1 MTIRELIVK
10 ITAAIDQAA
19 FEKGRQAAEKVK
31 GALEQTSAQ
40 GQSVSRAFGAV
51 KVAVTGLSQDFSGLI
66 AAIEKHKFV
75 LAGLA
80 ASAVF
85 LGKSAVDTA
94 RSFSNLEFQL
104 KRIADT
110 DEMFKRLQAAIE
122 KTREVSGRF
131 TRLELMQDIREAAD
145 ESGLAI
151 ERIIELLPDLGK
163 IAAAQEESISGLLQQ
178 LRNIAATGQIRG
190 KLASIIGVENVIK
203 LRQEFQN
210 LDKSAQDLG
219 LDLEAIAQ
227 QKFELTLQAVRE
239 AAQKIGKP
247 VSDTEETFR
256 DFRESLEILRL
267 EIGGRILPI
276 LTGLTKTVT
285 AFFSAL
291 SRIPFAVD
299 ALTVALVGLGGA
311 AVVGTALAGIIRGI
325 HLIRDVALGTADVVK
340 NLGIRLMWV
349 LQQSGFEGAALRLAQ
364 MFGLAAREG
373 SLFSSIINSLRSVI
387 ARFQAGI
394 VSLRAAWAE
403 SGTAGVASLISTR
416 TAALA
421 TSASVKGIAL
431 AANVVK
437 AAMLGLATAGRA
449 ILRLLGPIAAVIA
462 AYEGLMWVIDKV
474 WKKLSGA
481 EAIERANKALIAQAV
496 ETLEKSR
503 PVLAEKMRALGEE
516 QREALEEE
524 FAKIPASLM
533 TAAQELGAEDFLKL
547 NVNTKPVRD
556 LIVEVRKGK
565 DDVESLK
572 AELSKLI
579 TGKDAFEGITQEA
592 RKAAVN
598 LELVRQKIQ
607 AAFPQRFFAPGMAL
621 SEVMELQPIWKQ
633 IDEAIKGVDV
643 LQKAINQIGA
653 MPALE
658 LRVKREGV
666 GWLKELAEKIRRE
679 KPTVE
684 EAAKEL
690 AQAIADYIPQSPAK
704 KGPLSRLNE
713 VGPAF
718 AKTVAASLSRARE
731 TVASAVQAV
740 LPKVAQLPEA
750 TQEITQK
757 VQYVKVQYVFEGDE
771 AVPSLIQKVRRV
783 FEGEGPLPELTQ
795 KIRRV
800 FEGDEAMPSLTQRV
814 RRVFEGE
821 GPLPEFIQQVK
832 RVPTGLADMLA
843 PMPTVSTP
851 ALAFSTGP
859 ISVNVS
865 ISGATGLDEKT
876 LGTEIARQTGY
887 ELWKQI
893 RPHWEEAMFRIFR
906 SFKKHEAPDIKG
918 VTP

>member
-19 FEKGRQAAEKVK
+19 FEKGRQAAENIKS
-31 GALEQTSAQ
+31 ALEQTSAQ
-40 GQSVSRAFGAV
+40 GQSVSQAFGTI
-51 KVAVTGLSQDFSGLI
+51 KVAVTGLSQDFAGLT
-66 AAIEKHKFV
+66 AALEKHKFA
-75 LAGLA
+75 LMGIAAAAGA
-80 ASAVF
+80 ITKSGVDSARRF
-85 LGKSAVDTA
+85 EELD
-94 RSFSNLEFQL
+94 FQL
-104 KRIADT
+104 KRIAGT
-110 DEMFKRLQAAIE
+110 DEIFKRLEAAIE

-239 AAQKIGKP
+239 AAQKIEKP
-247 VSDTEETFR
+247 VSDTEKTFR
-256 DFRESLEILRL
+256 DFRESLETLRL
-267 EIGGRILPI
+267 EIGGRILPM
-276 LTGLTKTVT
+276 LTGLTKTAT
-285 AFFSAL
+285 AFFSVL

-299 ALTVALVGLGGA
+299 ALTVALVGLGGT
-311 AVVGTALAGIIRGI
+311 AVVGTALTGISRGI
-325 HLIRDVALGTADVVK
+325 RLIRDIALGTADAVK

-349 LQQSGFEGAALRLAQ
+349 LQQAGFEGAALRLAQ

-373 SLFSSIINSLRSVI
+373 SFFASIANSLRSVL

-394 VSLRAAWAE
+394 LSLRAAWAE
-403 SGTAGVASLISTR
+403 SGAAGVASLISTR
-416 TAALA
+416 TAAIT
-421 TSASVKGIAL
+421 TSASVKGVAL
-431 AANVVK
+431 AVNVVK
-437 AAMLGLATAGRA
+437 AAMLGLAAAGRA
-449 ILRLLGPIAAVIA
+449 LFRLLGPIALVMA
-462 AYEGLMWVIDKV
+462 AFEGLQWVIDKV
-474 WKKLSGA
+474 WKKLSGT

-516 QREALEEE
+516 QRETLEEE
-524 FAKIPASLM
+524 FAKIPASLIA
-533 TAAQELGAEDFLKL
+533 AAQELGAEDFLKL
-547 NVNTKPVRD
+547 NINTKPVRD

-579 TGKDAFEGITQEA
+579 TGKDTFEGITQEA

-621 SEVMELQPIWKQ
+621 SEIMELQPIWKQ
-633 IDEAIKGVDV
+633 IDEAIKGVEV

-653 MPALE
+653 MPVIE

-666 GWLKELAEKIRRE
+666 GWLKELAEKIQRE

-684 EAAKEL
+684 EAMREL

-704 KGPLSRLNE
+704 KGPLARLNE

-718 AKTVAASLSRARE
+718 AKTVATSLMRARG
-731 TVASAVQAV
+731 TVASAIEAA
-740 LPKVAQLPEA
+740 LPKTVQLSGTINSFLDA
-750 TQEITQK
+750 
-757 VQYVKVQYVFEGDE
+757 F
-771 AVPSLIQKVRRV
+771 
-783 FEGEGPLPELTQ
+783 
-795 KIRRV
+795 
-800 FEGDEAMPSLTQRV
+800 
-814 RRVFEGE
+814 
-821 GPLPEFIQQVK
+821 
-832 RVPTGLADMLA
+832 A
-843 PMPTVSTP
+843 PMPTAPAP

-865 ISGATGLDEKT
+865 ISGIMDLDEKA

-906 SFKKHEAPDIKG
+906 SFKKHEALDIKG

>member
-10 ITAAIDQAA
+10 ISAAVDQAA
-19 FEKGRQAAEKVK
+19 FEKAKQAADRVK
-31 GALEQTSAQ
+31 AALEQTSAQ
-40 GQSVSRAFGAV
+40 GQSVSRAFSAAQ
-51 KVAVTGLSQDFSGLI
+51 VAVTGLSQDFSSLT
-66 AAIEKHKFV
+66 AAIEKNKFV
-75 LAGLA
+75 LMGIAAAAGA
-80 ASAVF
+80 VAKSGVDSARRF
-85 LGKSAVDTA
+85 EEL
-94 RSFSNLEFQL
+94 NFQL
-104 KRIADT
+104 KRIAGT
-110 DEMFKRLQAAIE
+110 DETFKRLQAAIE
-122 KTREVSGRF
+122 QTRQAAGAFTLTEV
-131 TRLELMQDIREAAD
+131 MQSVREAAD

-151 ERIIELLPDLGK
+151 EKIIELLPSIGK
-163 IAAAQEESISGLLQQ
+163 IAAAQGESIAGLLTQ
-178 LRNIAATGQIRG
+178 LRNVAASGTIRPAI
-190 KLASIIGVENVIK
+190 ASIIGTESVVR
-203 LRQEFQN
+203 LRQEFQR
-210 LDKSAQDLG
+210 LDKEAQELG
-219 LDLEAIAQ
+219 LSLEEITQ
-227 QKFELTLQAVRE
+227 QKFELTLQAIHE
-239 AAQKIGKP
+239 AAKGITRP
-247 VSDTEETFR
+247 VSETERTFTA
-256 DFRESLEILRL
+256 FRESLESLQRAL
-267 EIGGRILPI
+267 GKTLLPAFVS
-276 LTGLTKTVT
+276 LTKFATGL
-285 AFFSAL
+285 L
-291 SRIPFAVD
+291 D
-299 ALTVALVGLGGA
+299 ALQKIPGAISAISIGLQGIVAAASFTGILKGLR
-311 AVVGTALAGIIRGI
+311 VV
-325 HLIRDVALGTADVVK
+325 RDVALATTETIR

-373 SLFSSIINSLRSVI
+373 SIFSSVVNSLRSVI

-403 SGTAGVASLISTR
+403 SGAAGVASLISTR
-416 TAALA
+416 TAAIA

-437 AAMLGLATAGRA
+437 AAMLGLAAAGRA

-481 EAIERANKALIAQAV
+481 EAAERANKALIAQAV

-503 PVLAEKMRALGEE
+503 PVLAEKMRALSEE

-533 TAAQELGAEDFLKL
+533 AAAQELGAEDFLKL

-579 TGKDAFEGITQEA
+579 TGKDTFEGITQEA
-592 RKAAVN
+592 RKAAIN

-621 SEVMELQPIWKQ
+621 SEIMELQPIWKQ

-653 MPALE
+653 MPVIE

-666 GWLKELAEKIRRE
+666 GWLRELAEQIRRE

-684 EAAKEL
+684 EAAREL
-690 AQAIADYIPQSPAK
+690 AQAIADYIPHSPAK
-704 KGPLSRLNE
+704 KGPLARLNE

-718 AKTVAASLSRARE
+718 AKTVATSLMRARG
-731 TVASAVQAV
+731 TVASAMEAA
-740 LPKVAQLPEA
+740 LPKAVRLSGV
-750 TQEITQK
+750 I
-757 VQYVKVQYVFEGDE
+757 EGFSG
-771 AVPSLIQKVRRV
+771 ALS
-783 FEGEGPLPELTQ
+783 
-795 KIRRV
+795 
-800 FEGDEAMPSLTQRV
+800 
-814 RRVFEGE
+814 
-821 GPLPEFIQQVK
+821 
-832 RVPTGLADMLA
+832 
-843 PMPTVSTP
+843 PMPTVSAP

-865 ISGATGLDEKT
+865 ISGATGLDEKA

>member
-10 ITAAIDQAA
+10 ISAAVDQAA

-51 KVAVTGLSQDFSGLI
+51 KVAVTGLSQDFSGLT
-66 AAIEKHKFV
+66 AAIEKNKFV
-75 LAGLA
+75 LMGIAAAAGA
-80 ASAVF
+80 VAKSGVDSARRF
-85 LGKSAVDTA
+85 EELT
-94 RSFSNLEFQL
+94 FQL
-104 KRIADT
+104 KRIAGT
-110 DEMFKRLQAAIE
+110 EETFQRLQAAIE
-122 KTREVSGRF
+122 QTRQAAGAFTLTEV
-131 TRLELMQDIREAAD
+131 MQSVREAAD

-151 ERIIELLPDLGK
+151 EKIIDLLPSIGK
-163 IAAAQEESISGLLQQ
+163 IAAAQGESIAGLLTQ
-178 LRNIAATGQIRG
+178 LRNVAASGTIRPAI
-190 KLASIIGVENVIK
+190 ASIIGTESVVR
-203 LRQEFQN
+203 LRQEFQR
-210 LDKSAQDLG
+210 LDKEAQELG
-219 LDLEAIAQ
+219 LSLEEITQ
-227 QKFELTLQAVRE
+227 QKFELTLQAIHE
-239 AAQKIGKP
+239 AAKGITRP
-247 VSDTEETFR
+247 VSETERAFTA
-256 DFRESLEILRL
+256 FRESLESLQRSL
-267 EIGGRILPI
+267 GKTLLPAFVS
-276 LTGLTKTVT
+276 LTKFSTGL
-285 AFFSAL
+285 L
-291 SRIPFAVD
+291 D
-299 ALTVALVGLGGA
+299 ALQKIPGAISAISIGLQGIVAA
-311 AVVGTALAGIIRGI
+311 ASFAGIVRG
-325 HLIRDVALGTADVVK
+325 LRVVRDVALGATDAIK
-340 NLGIRLMWV
+340 NLWIRAVVV
-349 LQQSGFEGAALRLAQ
+349 LSEAGFAGASTRLAQ
-364 MFGLAAREG
+364 LFDLVTQKGQLSAAIMG
-373 SLFSSIINSLRSVI
+373 SLRSVI

-394 VSLRAAWAE
+394 LSLQAAWAE
-403 SGTAGVASLISTR
+403 SGAAGVASLISTR
-416 TAALA
+416 TAAIA
-421 TSASVKGIAL
+421 TSASVKGISL

-437 AAMLGLATAGRA
+437 AAMLGLAAAGRA
-449 ILRLLGPIAAVIA
+449 LFRLLGPIALVVA
-462 AYEGLMWVIDKV
+462 AFEGLQWVLDKV

-533 TAAQELGAEDFLKL
+533 AAAQELGAEDFVKL

-556 LIVEVRKGK
+556 LIIEVRKGK

-643 LQKAINQIGA
+643 LQKVINQIGA
-653 MPALE
+653 MPVIE

-731 TVASAVQAV
+731 TVASAVQAA
-740 LPKVAQLPEA
+740 LPKVAQLPEV
-750 TQEITQK
+750 TQEITQR
-757 VQYVKVQYVFEGDE
+757 VERIFEGDE
-771 AVPSLIQKVRRV
+771 SVPSLMQKVQRV
-783 FEGEGPLPELTQ
+783 FEGEGPLP
-795 KIRRV
+795 
-800 FEGDEAMPSLTQRV
+800 SL
-814 RRVFEGE
+814 
-821 GPLPEFIQQVK
+821 IQQVK
-832 RVPTGLADMLA
+832 RVPTGLADVLA
-843 PMPTVSTP
+843 PMPTAPAP

-859 ISVNVS
+859 ISVNVTL
-865 ISGATGLDEKT
+865 SGATGLDEKA

>member
-1 MTIRELIVK
+1 MTIRELVVK
-10 ITAAIDQAA
+10 ISAAVDGAA
-19 FEKGRQAAEKVK
+19 FEKAKQAADRVK
-31 GALEQTSAQ
+31 SALEQTSAQ

-51 KVAVTGLSQDFSGLI
+51 KVAVTGLSQDFSGLA

-75 LAGLA
+75 LMGIAAAAGA
-80 ASAVF
+80 VAKSGVDSARRF
-85 LGKSAVDTA
+85 EEL
-94 RSFSNLEFQL
+94 NFQL
-104 KRIADT
+104 KRIAGT
-110 DEMFKRLQAAIE
+110 DETFKRLQAAIE
-122 KTREVSGRF
+122 QTRQAAGAFTLTEV
-131 TRLELMQDIREAAD
+131 MQSVREAAD

-151 ERIIELLPDLGK
+151 EKIIELLPSIGK
-163 IAAAQEESISGLLQQ
+163 IAAAQGESIEGLLIQ

-190 KLASIIGVENVIK
+190 SLARIIGAESVVR
-203 LRQEFQN
+203 LRQEFQR
-210 LDKSAQDLG
+210 LDKEAQELG
-219 LDLEAIAQ
+219 LSLEEITQ
-227 QKFELTLQAVRE
+227 QKFELTLQAIHE
-239 AAQKIGKP
+239 TAKGITKP
-247 VSDTEETFR
+247 VSDTERAFTA
-256 DFRESLEILRL
+256 FRESLESLQRSL
-267 EIGGRILPI
+267 GKTLLPTFI
-276 LTGLTKTVT
+276 SLTKLSTGLLDALHKIPGTVT
-285 AFFSAL
+285 AISLGLQGIVVAA
-291 SRIPFAVD
+291 SFAT
-299 ALTVALVGLGGA
+299 LIKGLR
-311 AVVGTALAGIIRGI
+311 VV
-325 HLIRDVALGTADVVK
+325 RDVALATTETIR

-364 MFGLAAREG
+364 AFGLAAREG
-373 SLFSSIINSLRSVI
+373 SFFSSIVNSLRSVI

-394 VSLRAAWAE
+394 LSLRAAWAE
-403 SGTAGVASLISTR
+403 SGAAGVASLISTR
-416 TAALA
+416 TAAIA

-437 AAMLGLATAGRA
+437 AAMLGLAAAGRA

-503 PVLAEKMRALGEE
+503 PVLAEKMRALSEE
-516 QREALEEE
+516 QREAIEEE

-533 TAAQELGAEDFLKL
+533 AAAQELGAEDFLKL

-572 AELSKLI
+572 AELGKLI

-592 RKAAVN
+592 RKAAIN
-598 LELVRQKIQ
+598 LELVRQRIQ
-607 AAFPQRFFAPGMAL
+607 AAFPQRFFTPGMAM
-621 SEVMELQPIWKQ
+621 SEIMELQPIWKQ

-643 LQKAINQIGA
+643 LQKAINQLGA
-653 MPALE
+653 MPVIE
-658 LRVKREGV
+658 LKVKREGV
-666 GWLKELAEKIRRE
+666 GWLKELAEQIRRE

-718 AKTVAASLSRARE
+718 AKTVATSLMRARG
-731 TVASAVQAV
+731 TVASAMEAA
-740 LPKVAQLPEA
+740 LPKAVRLSGA
-750 TQEITQK
+750 I
-757 VQYVKVQYVFEGDE
+757 EGLSG
-771 AVPSLIQKVRRV
+771 ALS
-783 FEGEGPLPELTQ
+783 
-795 KIRRV
+795 
-800 FEGDEAMPSLTQRV
+800 
-814 RRVFEGE
+814 
-821 GPLPEFIQQVK
+821 
-832 RVPTGLADMLA
+832 
-843 PMPTVSTP
+843 PMPTASAPT
-851 ALAFSTGP
+851 LAFSTGP
-859 ISVNVS
+859 ISVTVS
-865 ISGATGLDEKT
+865 ISGVTGLDEKA

-906 SFKKHEAPDIKG
+906 SFKRHEAPDIKG